1 MLTVLACA
9 CAGSGTPTGPEA
21 AAGAGNGPVASQGGG
36 SGSGTVNPGGG
47 SSGNPANPASAG
59 GGAESSSS
67 AGSSNATS
75 GGGGAG
81 GSAAGAAGTETGGQ
95 AAEQAGAAGASGFRP
110 LFDGKSLDGFTAY
123 REPATTLT
131 PAEAATIFKVED
143 GAIRVYGDA
152 ADQSTQARHTLLTS
166 KSFSNYKL
174 SLQYKWGT
182 KKFAP
187 YTDLVKYPRDAGL
200 LFHVHG
206 DVHQVWPSSIEF
218 QIKDG
223 STGDIFA
230 LYAQCTA
237 LGKNGGTTFVDA
249 ADGGTPKLVDGST
262 GFVQHARSAN
272 FEVAGWNDILL
283 EVEAGAATYTVNGH
297 VVNRVVKVMDKQGKA
312 VTSGPVALQA
322 EHAEVFYRNVSI
334 LELP

>member
-1 MLTVLACA
+1 M
-9 CAGSGTPTGPEA
+9 
-21 AAGAGNGPVASQGGG
+21 
-36 SGSGTVNPGGG
+36 
-47 SSGNPANPASAG
+47 
-59 GGAESSSS
+59 
-67 AGSSNATS
+67 
-75 GGGGAG
+75 
-81 GSAAGAAGTETGGQ
+81 AGAAGTATGGE
-95 AAEQAGAAGASGFRP
+95 AAGQAGAAGSNGFRP
-110 LFDGKSLDGFTAY
+110 LFDGKSLDGFAAY

-131 PAEAATIFKVED
+131 AEQALAIFKVED

-152 ADQSTQARHTLLTS
+152 ADQSTQARHTLLTL

-237 LGKNGGTTFVDA
+237 LAKDGGTTFVDA

-272 FEVAGWNDILL
+272 FEVPGWNDILL
-283 EVEAGAATYTVNGH
+283 EVEAGAATYSVNGH